1 MRATDSLD
9 AHTLQAI
16 LTMPDSA
23 TEQIKHELLALV
35 KRYSSESDL
44 NIFQVLNAM
53 HEVEEMMVI
62 AAVNTAGED
71 GDG

>member
-1 MRATDSLD
+1 
-9 AHTLQAI
+9 
-16 LTMPDSA
+16 MPDSA

-44 NIFQVLNAM
+44 DIFQVLNAM

-62 AAVNTAGED
+62 AAVNTAGAD